1 MDTIESLNHKRMFLE
16 EVNRMRYLM
25 LTEEE
30 KNQQQQ
36 QSQQQPQQGTQNG
49 GYDQH
54 KLSYSEVKNILMS
67 HMNDKQMAQMLA
79 PVCYAQI
86 QVESG
91 GNPNI
96 KSADGYGSVGIL
108 QVLPS
113 TAKGLG
119 FDPND
124 RYDTVKNI
132 LMYATF
138 FNKYPARS
146 QEDAARKWNGG
157 PGYKGH
163 ATDKYW
169 AKVKSVMARQGNE
182 TAEGGEQQT
191 QGQQPQTQSQSQFQ
205 NQQQSTEKTQQ
216 SDPFSALFGK

>member
-16 EVNRMRYLM
+16 EVNRMRSLM

-30 KNQQQQ
+30 K
-36 QSQQQPQQGTQNG
+36 QQQPQQGEQKG

-54 KLSYSEVKNILMS
+54 KLSYSEVKNLLMS
-67 HMNDKQMAQMLA
+67 HMNDKQMARMLA

-96 KSADGYGSVGIL
+96 KSSDGHGSVGIL
-108 QVLPS
+108 QVLPG
-113 TAKGLG
+113 TARGLG

-163 ATDKYW
+163 ATDRYW
-169 AKVKSVMARQGNE
+169 AKVKSVMAKQGNE
-182 TAEGGEQQT
+182 TTDGNE
-191 QGQQPQTQSQSQFQ
+191 QQPQDQQPQSQ
-205 NQQQSTEKTQQ
+205 NQQQSSGGTQQ
-216 SDPFSALFGK
+216 SDPTNVWFGKE

>member
-16 EVNRMRYLM
+16 EVNKMRRLM

-30 KNQQQQ
+30 KQQQPQQPQQQ
-36 QSQQQPQQGTQNG
+36 QSQQPQQGEQKG

-54 KLSYSEVKNILMS
+54 KLSYGEVKNLLMT

-113 TAKGLG
+113 TARGLG

-163 ATDKYW
+163 ATDGYW
-169 AKVKSVMARQGNE
+169 AKVKSVMAKQGNE
-182 TAEGGEQQT
+182 TAEEGEQQP
-191 QGQQPQTQSQSQFQ
+191 QDQQPQFQ
-205 NQQQSTEKTQQ
+205 NQQQSAEKTQQ

>member
-16 EVNRMRYLM
+16 EVNRMKYLM

-30 KNQQQQ
+30 KQQQ
-36 QSQQQPQQGTQNG
+36 QQQPQQETNNG

-54 KLSYSEVKNILMS
+54 KLSYNEVKSILMS
-67 HMNDKQMAQMLA
+67 HMNDKRMAQMLA

-96 KSADGYGSVGIL
+96 KSTDGHGSVGIL

-113 TAKGLG
+113 TARGLG

-182 TAEGGEQQT
+182 TSEGNEQQP
-191 QGQQPQTQSQSQFQ
+191 QGQQPQPQ
-205 NQQQSTEKTQQ
+205 NQQQSSGGTQQ
-216 SDPFSALFGK
+216 SDPTNVWFGKE